1 MEKRFDKIDK
11 SIENLKNE
19 VISLAQIVGVTSK
32 AVDDLTAAVAQ
43 GFVHMEATMATK
55 VELGALEKK
64 VDTGFEGVNGK
75 IEGVHR
81 RMDAELEQKR
91 VLEDRVSKIEV
102 VVFPAL
108 AK

>member
-1 MEKRFDKIDK
+1 MEEKLQR
-11 SIENLKNE
+11 IEQKVDALTK
-19 VISLAQIVGVTSK
+19 VVTATSK

-43 GFVHMEATMATK
+43 GFSHMEATMATK
-55 VELGALEKK
+55 VELAALEKK

-75 IEGVHR
+75 IEGLHR

-102 VVFPAL
+102 VVFPSL